1 MKRNNL
7 LLLIAL
13 LIAAPLFCFG
23 ADNKTKPSKG
33 SDTFTVLQW
42 NIWQEGT
49 MVKGGYEAIL
59 NELERLHPDFVTF
72 SEVRNY
78 RDDFIARVCQDLAQ
92 RGLTY
97 YGFRSDDTG
106 LLSAHP
112 ITTHA
117 TVFPL
122 HDDHGSIYKL
132 ETEVCGRKIAVYTSH
147 LDYLNDTYYE
157 VRGVNGC
164 TFKEMPPLTDV
175 KEILRRNALSMRD
188 EAIANFLDEAQRDRE
203 RGYITIIGGDFN
215 EPSVQDWTE
224 RTKDM
229 YDHHGVVIDWP
240 ATTSL
245 VKAGF
250 SDCYRTAH
258 PDEVA
263 YPGFT
268 FPADNPQ
275 VAPGKLTWA
284 PKSDERDRIDY
295 LFFRGDGIEVTECS
309 LFGPEGCIAY
319 SKRVP
324 LGTNEPII
332 TPLDV
337 WPSDHKGVLATFK
350 VK

>member
-1 MKRNNL
+1 MKKILILSLIML
-7 LLLIAL
+7 LAL
-13 LIAAPLFCFG
+13 PSLCMAAGKKG
-23 ADNKTKPSKG
+23 AK
-33 SDTFTVLQW
+33 TFTVLQW

-78 RDDFIARVCQDLAQ
+78 RDDFIGRVCADMAK

-112 ITTHA
+112 ITAHK

-122 HDDHGSIYKL
+122 NDDHGSIYKL
-132 ETEVCGRKIAVYTSH
+132 ESEVCGRKVAVYTSH

-157 VRGVNGC
+157 VRGVDGC
-164 TFKEMPPLTDV
+164 SFREMEPLTDV
-175 KEILRRNALSMRD
+175 PEILRRNALSMRD
-188 EAIANFLDEAQRDRE
+188 EAIANFLEEAKKDQE

-224 RTKDM
+224 QTKNL
-229 YDHHGVVIDWP
+229 YDHHGVVIAWP
-240 ATTSL
+240 QTASL
-245 VKAGF
+245 IKAGF
-250 SDCYRTAH
+250 KDCYRTRH
-258 PDEVA
+258 PNVLTH
-263 YPGFT
+263 PGFT

-275 VAPGKLTWA
+275 VKPEKLTWA

-295 LFFRGDGIEVTECS
+295 LFYRGKGVKVTECS
-309 LFGPEGCIAY
+309 LFGPEGNIAFA
-319 SKRVP
+319 KRVP
-324 LGTNEPII
+324 LGSDDPII
-332 TPLDV
+332 TPLGV
-337 WPSDHKGVLATFK
+337 WPTDHKGVMATFS
-350 VK
+350 VR